1 MLDGLDD
8 LQEIV
13 RIAYE
18 RAATD
23 PGVQSRQDVIT
34 AVIDSLGEYIVHL
47 CKNDVES
54 GEGKELGYEASKDA
68 LTMAMIKLCDH
79 DAALDKFIAH
89 QRLSR
94 GQ

>member
-1 MLDGLDD
+1 MLED

-18 RAATD
+18 HAATNPD
-23 PGVQSRQDVIT
+23 VQSRQDIIT

-47 CKNDVES
+47 GCKNS
-54 GEGKELGYEASKDA
+54 GEGKELCYHASKDA